1 MYNHRMLYR
10 SNWCCLD
17 KSFTNI
23 LILLLS
29 ICFAWNGLLYLQCD
43 IALINRS
50 TIVYTYIYIFLY
62 ICCIQV
68 YCHVFILYQ
77 NIKVLLKKTVSIWS
91 KTPEFLPNSYYIYES
106 LFDMVPMDVLHAC
119 QFLDIIHL
127 YLKHD
132 FWQVKT
138 FILSFLTKKI

>member
-50 TIVYTYIYIFLY
+50 TIVYTYIYIF
-62 ICCIQV
+62 CIYV
-68 YCHVFILYQ
+68 AYRFIVMCLFCTKTLKYCWRRL
-77 NIKVLLKKTVSIWS
+77 SIWS

>member
-1 MYNHRMLYR
+1 MLPWQILHKHT
-10 SNWCCLD
+10 NFTIVNMFCL
-17 KSFTNI
+17 KWTS
-23 LILLLS
+23 LPS
-29 ICFAWNGLLYLQCD
+29 MWYLQCD

-68 YCHVFILYQ
+68 YYHVFILYQ

>member
-1 MYNHRMLYR
+1 MLPWQILHKHT
-10 SNWCCLD
+10 NFTIVNMFCLKWTSLPSMWYCSD
-17 KSFTNI
+17 KSIND
-23 LILLLS
+23 S
-29 ICFAWNGLLYLQCD
+29 I
-43 IALINRS
+43 
-50 TIVYTYIYIFLY
+50 YIYIHFLY

>member
-1 MYNHRMLYR
+1 MLPWQILYTHTIV
-10 SNWCCLD
+10 NMFCL
-17 KSFTNI
+17 KWTSHCIT
-23 LILLLS
+23 
-29 ICFAWNGLLYLQCD
+29 LYLQCD
-43 IALINRS
+43 IALINPS
-50 TIVYTYIYIFLY
+50 TLVYSIYIYIHFLY

-77 NIKVLLKKTVSIWS
+77 NIKVPLKKTVSVRS
-91 KTPEFLPNSYYIYES
+91 KTPEFLSNNYYIYES